1 MFRWPGIPSPRAD
14 AHELADFAEL
24 SAWQEGSFSLTA
36 LSRTLGRLDENGHSN
51 GVSIDDP
58 VGNAAE
64 AAYGG
69 A

>member
-1 MFRWPGIPSPRAD
+1 MFRWPGTPSPRAD

-36 LSRTLGRLDENGHSN
+36 LSRTLGRLDENDHSN

-58 VGNAAE
+58 VGNACRSRLR
-64 AAYGG
+64 G